1 MFYKCGSCLIVISH
15 VFDDS
20 LTPTDGTTMEKID
33 LETGEILNIGPGG
46 LYAPLPIPAYKAL
59 GAAGEHHAQVV
70 LTCLVSHMGKNNFK
84 VFPSYEQIRKL
95 TGKSRSTIASA
106 IRTLK
111 DYGFIHVKTI
121 QIRQNRKRNMYYIS
135 KACYDITLF
144 NNEAKGTLVYLG
156 RCKCGASVTRADIGS
171 GSKNLIHYGCGE
183 QVYLKTGVEIPLYE
197 PEVVAHAPEMEL
209 TSSISSEPRLKGER
223 EN

>member
-1 MFYKCGSCLIVISH
+1 MYLLFPLPP
-15 VFDDS
+15 
-20 LTPTDGTTMEKID
+20 PTDGSTMEKID

-70 LTCLVSHMGKNNFK
+70 LTCLVSHMGKNDFK

-95 TGKSRSTIASA
+95 TGKSKSTIASA

-111 DYGFIHVKTI
+111 EYGFISVKTI
-121 QIRQNRKRNMYYIS
+121 QTRQDRKRNLYYIS
-135 KACYDITLF
+135 RACYDITLF
-144 NNEAKGTLVYLG
+144 NKEAKGTLVYLG

-171 GSKNLIHYGCGE
+171 GSKNLVHYGCGE
-183 QVYLKTGVEIPLYE
+183 QVYLKAGVEIPLYR
-197 PEVVAHAPEMEL
+197 PELDPHAPELKL
-209 TSSISSEPRLKGER
+209 TSSISSEPELKGER
-223 EN
+223 ED

>member
-1 MFYKCGSCLIVISH
+1 
-15 VFDDS
+15 
-20 LTPTDGTTMEKID
+20 MEKID

-70 LTCLVSHMGKNNFK
+70 LTCLVSHMGKNDFK

-95 TGKSRSTIASA
+95 TGKSKSTIASA

-111 DYGFIHVKTI
+111 EYGFIHVKTI
-121 QIRQNRKRNMYYIS
+121 QTRQDRKRNLYYINRS
-135 KACYDITLF
+135 CYDIKLF
-144 NNEAKGTLVYLG
+144 NKVAKASLPYLG
-156 RCKCGASVTRADIGS
+156 RCNCGASVTRADIGS
-171 GSKNLIHYGCGE
+171 GPKKHIHYGCGE
-183 QVYLKTGVEIPLYE
+183 QVYLRDGVEIPLYV
-197 PEVVAHAPEMEL
+197 PELDAHAPELEL
-209 TSSISSEPRLKGER
+209 TSSISSEPKLKGEQ